1 MFVNDTTPS
10 SEPTRME
17 IEALRGPVLIEF
29 GASWCGYCRS
39 AQPLIS
45 KALADHPDVQHI
57 NIEDGKGRRLGRL
70 YRVTLWPTLV
80 FLRDGEEIDRLVR
93 PDDVNTLRATLA
105 RINPV
110 D

>member
-1 MFVNDTTPS
+1 
-10 SEPTRME
+10 ME